1 MFLPVENCSAGNS
14 EGHHHDQV
22 GQEGEGAED
31 QMGSSSK
38 PGLYNLKQ
46 KTHFNGCF
54 GLAKDSDEDS
64 KFEEVEMEMFFAQYL
79 IVLVDTIWQ
88 FILFRSIKQHFFL
101 LICQKK
107 VKNFYCKTC
116 HIDVYLANCV
126 KLVSLLSL

>member
-1 MFLPVENCSAGNS
+1 MLPVENCSAGNS

-31 QMGSSSK
+31 QMGSFSK

-54 GLAKDSDEDS
+54 GLVKDSDEDS

-88 FILFRSIKQHFFL
+88 FILFRSIECYYFL
-101 LICQKK
+101 
-107 VKNFYCKTC
+107 
-116 HIDVYLANCV
+116 
-126 KLVSLLSL
+126 